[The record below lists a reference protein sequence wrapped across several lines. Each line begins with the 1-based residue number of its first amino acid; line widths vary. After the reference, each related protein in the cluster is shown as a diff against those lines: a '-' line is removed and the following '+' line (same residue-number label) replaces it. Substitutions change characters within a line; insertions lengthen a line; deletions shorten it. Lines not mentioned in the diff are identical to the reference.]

1 MVAPEPLAFEGAAT
15 VTVQDSAVGGQLELT
30 LLLSPVAV
38 TLRPSVKSL
47 NVNVALLGTAK
58 ALRGWSSVSPK
69 ETIKRLER
77 FIFTVPSRR
86 SFPPL
91 RSNNHAAIVSG
102 QESSCNQYVGK
113 LRYLAR
119 FALRRDV

>member
-1 MVAPEPLAFEGAAT
+1 MICLFGSNIFNLPVVPPEPLAFEGAAT

-47 NVNVALLGTAK
+47 NVNVALLGTATAK

-69 ETIKRLER
+69 ETIKMFKRLER
-77 FIFTVPSRR
+77 LISHHSR
-86 SFPPL
+86 
-91 RSNNHAAIVSG
+91 A
-102 QESSCNQYVGK
+102 
-113 LRYLAR
+113 
-119 FALRRDV
+119 